1 MSIKGRDMM
10 AGVPRT
16 VEVDSEEIF
25 EALTEPVSLI
35 VDAVK
40 VALERTPPEL
50 AADIVDEGI
59 VITGGGGLL
68 KNLDVRLREETGL
81 PVIMANDPQTCVV
94 LGTGKVLDEI
104 ELLKRVTVN

>member
-1 MSIKGRDMM
+1 M
-10 AGVPRT
+10 GVPRT

-25 EALTEPVSLI
+25 EALSEPVSLI

-68 KNLDVRLREETGL
+68 RKPRCAVTRRNWVAGHYGQRPTNLRSIRYGES
-81 PVIMANDPQTCVV
+81 A
-94 LGTGKVLDEI
+94 
-104 ELLKRVTVN
+104 R